1 MKESK
6 RQVGGNHYKGMKI
19 QPTEFIA
26 LNEIPFIE
34 AMSDADIHL
43 IGMVTESQTLL
54 IEDGYDALIQSNV
67 PDLTKSWKEALDM
80 TGGV

>member
-1 MKESK
+1 
-6 RQVGGNHYKGMKI
+6 
-19 QPTEFIA
+19 
-26 LNEIPFIE
+26 
-34 AMSDADIHL
+34 MSDADIHL